1 LELDDRLVA
10 AHITLGI
17 YKLLYEWN
25 FAEAE
30 RQFKRALELD
40 PDNSWA
46 HAEYGS
52 YLARM
57 RRFDEAINE
66 RKRAYDLAPTN
77 AAELSNLAYAYDLAG
92 RYDEA
97 LTHFQ
102 KAIQMNPRFPGAHL
116 GIARVYFHLG
126 RFEDAI
132 AELNTS
138 MSLSEGNLG
147 AIAALGHVY
156 GVVGKRDEARKVVAD
171 LEERAKTKYVP
182 PYLIAVVYAGLGD
195 RDQTFTWLERA
206 YEERYPG
213 LTQLGNDPV
222 FDRVRP
228 DPRFTSLM
236 RRVGFSS

>member
-1 LELDDRLVA
+1 
-10 AHITLGI
+10 
-17 YKLLYEWN
+17 
-25 FAEAE
+25 
-30 RQFKRALELD
+30 
-40 PDNSWA
+40 
-46 HAEYGS
+46 
-52 YLARM
+52 M

-66 RKRAYDLAPTN
+66 RKRAHDLAPTN
-77 AAELSNLAYAYDLAG
+77 VAELSNLAYAYDLAG
-92 RYDEA
+92 KYDEA
-97 LTHFQ
+97 LTAFQ

-156 GVVGKRDEARKVVAD
+156 AVAGKRDEARKVVAD

-195 RDQTFTWLERA
+195 RDQTFAWLERA

-228 DPRFTSLM
+228 DPRFVKLM